1 MLSNAW
7 AAQAPLV
14 KNEME
19 HSEVR
24 VLIRA
29 RNCGVFTVAFFAL
42 VISTAVPAHADVV
55 PSPEATEEVVDQ
67 PAPSDPPP
75 SPEPSAPEESSEPA
89 PTEPVETTAP
99 LVPPGAPVGTA
110 TFDPSRPPGTVVET
124 FRSGNGTTTSGGT
137 GAEVPR
143 SNAPA
148 PRVVEPAEKPTES
161 ATASP
166 TSATPTASPTPV
178 TAREGSAGSGVTV
191 RATSEQTVSAP
202 TLPSLIIGLVV
213 LVGGLVIVRYRGS
226 LWKAA
231 GRAVPGGSSERVDG
245 LQGPFRVGVVG
256 AIVALIGVVMNGYAG
271 WQLWGSLVS

>member
-1 MLSNAW
+1 
-7 AAQAPLV
+7 
-14 KNEME
+14 ME
-19 HSEVR
+19 HSEVC

-29 RNCGVFTVAFFAL
+29 RNCGAFTVAVFAL
-42 VISTAVPAHADVV
+42 IISTTGPAHAEAI
-55 PSPEATEEVVDQ
+55 PSPEPTEVVDQ
-67 PAPSDPPP
+67 PALPAGPVPSI
-75 SPEPSAPEESSEPA
+75 EPSIPEGTFDPA
-89 PTEPVETTAP
+89 PTEPVPTEVST
-99 LVPPGAPVGTA
+99 VPPTAPVGTA
-110 TFDPSRPPGTVVET
+110 TFDSTRPDGTVVEP

-191 RATSEQTVSAP
+191 RATSEQTASAP

-226 LWKAA
+226 VWKAA
-231 GRAVPGGSSERVDG
+231 GRAIPGGSSERVDG
-245 LQGPFRVGVVG
+245 LPGPFRVGVVG
-256 AIVALIGVVMNGYAG
+256 AIVALIGVIMNGYAG